1 MSTKQNDLTHSLCS
15 LQNRTTQPE
24 TRQNV
29 RETRRNDDGK
39 QNVKEVKGYDL
50 EIGRGDG
57 GEGTGDD
64 CADGIRVVVDGEKH
78 FLGMEMHELAA

>member
-1 MSTKQNDLTHSLCS
+1 
-15 LQNRTTQPE
+15 
-24 TRQNV
+24 
-29 RETRRNDDGK
+29 
-39 QNVKEVKGYDL
+39 L
-50 EIGRGDG
+50 EIGREDG